1 MARSPED
8 ETLDYY
14 TEKARSL
21 AQGAGPDS
29 AVDQP
34 LETDALRQFT
44 QYLKAGSR
52 VLDAGCGPGHHLRYF
67 LEHGFQAEG
76 FDGSSEVL
84 QLAEQ
89 NLRPW
94 LESSE
99 GHSHSEGISTSFNS
113 FATTSPPSASQLKLW
128 KADFRFLSLSK
139 EHYDGIWAN
148 RVLIHLPPP
157 GCQRVMQAFFSAL
170 KPGGILFVSFEAKS
184 ESKPQDETASL
195 SLGTSQKNSSAIS
208 QVAAQETSQENFAR
222 ITERDDL
229 LGPARHLYQY
239 PPLEF
244 ESLVRQS
251 GFQPFATGH
260 DLQHPER
267 MAILAKRI

>member
-1 MARSPED
+1 LLAESAGPSPESD
-8 ETLDYY
+8 QPIELD
-14 TEKARSL
+14 
-21 AQGAGPDS
+21 G
-29 AVDQP
+29 QP
-34 LETDALRQFT
+34 LETDALGQFT
-44 QYLKAGSR
+44 KHLIVGSR
-52 VLDAGCGPGHHLRYF
+52 ILDAGCGVGHHLRYF
-67 LEHGFQAEG
+67 LDHGFQAEG
-76 FDGSSEVL
+76 FDGSPEVL
-84 QLAEQ
+84 KLAQ
-89 NLRPW
+89 QTLRPW
-94 LESSE
+94 LDS
-99 GHSHSEGISTSFNS
+99 
-113 FATTSPPSASQLKLW
+113 SQLKLW
-128 KADFRFLSLSK
+128 KADFRLLSLPK

-170 KPGGILFVSFEAKS
+170 KPGGILFVSFEAKGETNNS
-184 ESKPQDETASL
+184 QFPQE
-195 SLGTSQKNSSAIS
+195 TSQKNSSAIS
-208 QVAAQETSQENFAR
+208 QASTQETSQENFAR

-251 GFQPFATGH
+251 GFQPFATGR